1 VKEVLD
7 FVCSFA
13 VFALFHSDISI
24 SRSS

>member
-1 VKEVLD
+1 VLD
-7 FVCSFA
+7 FVCSFV